1 MDDFVVWLWMVV
13 HHLLS
18 DLLRQFRYP
27 LFFHH
32 YNFFKELLFVDT
44 KIRYY
49 FHSVKSFFGF
59 LLKGKD
65 FILFGVFT
73 YPVLLIG
80 IKPQFYHPYFF
91 NKDIT
96 FISNCQIF
104 FSLGIRYII
113 TLWKNVLDIL
123 SPHQRTNGP
132 EYLSSP
138 MGSIYNGDIFISHF

>member
-49 FHSVKSFFGF
+49 FHSVKSFF
-59 LLKGKD
+59 LD
-65 FILFGVFT
+65 FYWRVKILFF
-73 YPVLLIG
+73 LLIG

-138 MGSIYNGDIFISHF
+138 MDYL